1 MFSKLTSGDFMV
13 IGVLPKD
20 SELKTVGSKNSS
32 MCKFSVKASETEI
45 DGKKEA
51 KWTNCVAW
59 HDVARVCQGYKKG
72 DVVLVAG
79 KLQDNNYTDS
89 NGNPKTNKQLVVEF
103 TVKMPAI
110 TETAATTAKPAETL
124 SSVDLS
130 EYEVLEGDMPF

>member
-1 MFSKLTSGDFMV
+1 MFTKLTSGDFMV

-20 SELKTVGSKNSS
+20 AEFKTVGSKNSS
-32 MCKFSVKASETEI
+32 ICKFSVKASETEV
-45 DGKKEA
+45 DGKKDV

-89 NGNPKTNKQLVVEF
+89 NGNAKTNKQLVVEF
-103 TVKMPAI
+103 TVKMSTVA
-110 TETAATTAKPAETL
+110 ETVKPAEIL
-124 SSVDLS
+124 QEVDLS
-130 EYEVLEGDMPF
+130 EYDVLDGDAPF